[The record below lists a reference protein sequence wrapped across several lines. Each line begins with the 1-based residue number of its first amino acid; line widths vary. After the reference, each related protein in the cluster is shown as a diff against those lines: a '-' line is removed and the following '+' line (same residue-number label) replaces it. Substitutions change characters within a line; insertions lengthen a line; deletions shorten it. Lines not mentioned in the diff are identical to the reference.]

1 MAFGI
6 SRKPL
11 DSNVQPTDAD
21 LAAMNASQG
30 NPFGGGAGAVDL
42 SQSGPP
48 SGGGDIGQTGSGMG
62 AREGVVGQAP
72 PQMPTMMPTQTPRVE
87 FGGPTQVSPPPPD
100 TGGPIGAPGP
110 SNATPSQSSEPSP
123 VAGQSPNPEVAA
135 GPSSAPPVMPPS
147 FTPMQAPLAGQQVA
161 QAAFPIER
169 QDPSQDPSYG
179 GWSGASDATA
189 SYPITRRS
197 IGPVTGGS
205 DTQSRLLGGAG
216 GLLGGGLGVPAMSGG
231 GPQQQS
237 DIGSLIA
244 SLYRLANQNTQG

>member
-11 DSNVQPTDAD
+11 DS
-21 LAAMNASQG
+21 ASGMVMGGDQG
-30 NPFGGGAGAVDL
+30 A
-42 SQSGPP
+42 P
-48 SGGGDIGQTGSGMG
+48 SGDAPINIDWSQMTPQSSGGDFGATGSGSG
-62 AREGVVGQAP
+62 PREGVVGQAP

-123 VAGQSPNPEVAA
+123 VAGQSPNPEVASS
-135 GPSSAPPVMPPS
+135 GPASAPPVMPPS
-147 FTPMQAPLAGQQVA
+147 FPPMQAPLSGQEVA

-169 QDPSQDPSYG
+169 QDPTQDPSYG
-179 GWSGASDATA
+179 GWSGASDASA
-189 SYPITRRS
+189 SYPITRRAV
-197 IGPVTGGS
+197 GPGPMTGGA

-244 SLYRLANQNTQG
+244 SLYRMANQNTQG

>member
-1 MAFGI
+1 
-6 SRKPL
+6 
-11 DSNVQPTDAD
+11 
-21 LAAMNASQG
+21 MNAYQGDPSQG
-30 NPFGGGAGAVDL
+30 GLGSVDYG
-42 SQSGPP
+42 QSDP
-48 SGGGDIGQTGSGMG
+48 SGALRDPSSNNFRDKGSGMG

-72 PQMPTMMPTQTPRVE
+72 PQMPTMMPPDTPRVDYSA
-87 FGGPTQVSPPPPD
+87 PVPPPPPPS
-100 TGGPIGAPGP
+100 TGGPVGAPGP
-110 SNATPSQSSEPSP
+110 STATPSQSSEPSP
-123 VAGQSPNPEVAA
+123 VAGQSPNPEVAT

-147 FTPMQAPLAGQQVA
+147 FQPMEAPLSGQQVA

-237 DIGSLIA
+237 DIGNLIA
-244 SLYRLANQNTQG
+244 SLYRMANQNTQG